1 MTTPELLDTTG
12 DPGCDRIVQRVVGVY
27 EVAFPGRLR
36 GCYLRGSRAS
46 GSSMPGSDLDLF
58 LLFKD
63 HFADAEEWERAR
75 DLSRH
80 CARISPILL
89 EIVLAGERGVFAPE
103 GLSAA
108 LDLKLG
114 TRLLYGEDI
123 RPRLPGFDADGYA
136 RSVVHTPYFSYRFA
150 EQRPD
155 ALVYPLEHIDPGG
168 PFFGFDQWQVPGP
181 DGAEL
186 PSTKLLVATVG
197 WTATAIVALR
207 AGVYVRDKAA
217 CAELYRERIGDE
229 WADLVVQ
236 VHELCRN
243 QWRYLLPA
251 DADDRARLRELCD
264 RALAFQNHFLEL
276 YRDYQVGE
284 LESGDPVRQRIA
296 VRRLGQF
303 VFPDLE
309 PMLASYRDPDR

>member
-1 MTTPELLDTTG
+1 MTTPELLDSTG
-12 DPGCDRIVQRVVGVY
+12 DPGCDRIVQGVVGVY
-27 EVAFPGRLR
+27 ELAFPDRIR

-46 GSSMPGSDLDLF
+46 GSSIAGSDLDLF
-58 LLFKD
+58 VLFKN
-63 HFADAEEWERAR
+63 HFVDGEEWERAR
-75 DLSRH
+75 ALSGH
-80 CARISPILL
+80 CARIAPVLL
-89 EIVLAGERGVFAPE
+89 EIVLGGERGVFAPE

-123 RPRLPGFDADGYA
+123 RPQLPGFDAEGYT

-155 ALVYPLEHIDPGG
+155 ALVYPLAHIDPDG

-181 DGAEL
+181 DGVDL

-217 CAELYRERIGDE
+217 CVELYREHVGDE
-229 WADLVVQ
+229 WTELVDQ

-243 QWRYLLPA
+243 QWRYLLPPD
-251 DADDRARLRELCD
+251 DAGRRTLRALCD
-264 RALAFQNHFLEL
+264 RALKFQNHFLRL

-296 VRRLGQF
+296 VRRLGQL
-303 VFPDLE
+303 VFPDLAE
-309 PMLASYRDPDR
+309 TLATYEDPDR